1 LPPLLKVAVSA
12 EPYRA
17 IVAIVA
23 IDAAGNRTSMT
34 LRRRR

>member
-1 LPPLLKVAVSA
+1 LPPLVKVAVSA
-12 EPYRA
+12 EPYR
-17 IVAIVA
+17 AIVA